1 MAKSKQETKKI
12 TKEQLEKLQEL
23 VGKNN
28 DANNRM
34 AQLCLNKE
42 RTFRNLQKEF
52 DESFEL
58 IELQIKETNEN
69 QREFLQEL
77 DTTYGQG
84 KSYDLSTGEI
94 KDVEKKDES
103 I

>member
-84 KSYDLSTGEI
+84 
-94 KDVEKKDES
+94 
-103 I
+103 

>member
-77 DTTYGQG
+77 DTAYGQG

>member
-103 I
+103 N

>member
-12 TKEQLEKLQEL
+12 TKEELENLQEL

-58 IELQIKETNEN
+58 IELQIKETNES
-69 QREFLQEL
+69 QRDFLQEL